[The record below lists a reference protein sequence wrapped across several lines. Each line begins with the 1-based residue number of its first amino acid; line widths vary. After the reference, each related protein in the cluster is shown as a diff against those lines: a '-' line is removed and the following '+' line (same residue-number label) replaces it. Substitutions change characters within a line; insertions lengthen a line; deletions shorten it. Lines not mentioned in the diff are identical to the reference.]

1 MEFENQQIF
10 AQNIPD
16 FTESIPEKLEKN
28 YFWIM
33 LINRMIF
40 AMFIIIGA
48 SVAAIF
54 IKAKEYE
61 IIEMI
66 VLGSLLILLILYMFW
81 TKKALNRKSYSIRQS
96 DIIFRTGLLFSR
108 VTIIPYNRIQHVE
121 LTTRPI
127 EKFFNLCSLKV
138 FTAGG
143 SQSDIILPGLNPE
156 KANKIKSFVISKTS
170 SHEEF

>member
-10 AQNIPD
+10 SQDLPD
-16 FTESIPEKLEKN
+16 FTESIPEKLEKS
-28 YFWIM
+28 YFWVMFISRLSFAFVAISAL
-33 LINRMIF
+33 LISTYFIDFENKIIIVYSVTGLLLLIF
-40 AMFIIIGA
+40 AF
-48 SVAAIF
+48 
-54 IKAKEYE
+54 Y
-61 IIEMI
+61 
-66 VLGSLLILLILYMFW
+66 LIS
-81 TKKALNRKSYSIRQS
+81 TKKAFVRKSYSIRQN

-121 LTTRPI
+121 LMIGPT
-127 EKFFNLCSLKV
+127 EKLFKLCSLKV